1 MVQGGVDMKE
11 KREIDVHIGRQIKKV
26 REAAGFT
33 QDKFAEM
40 IGMGTKNI
48 SAIERGQAGIS
59 VSALKR
65 ICKTLCIS
73 SDTLIMD
80 ESSNMDIER
89 LDFLVE
95 RLKHLSVR
103 QLDLAFD
110 INNKLFEA
118 FALQGNE
125 NKS

>member
-1 MVQGGVDMKE
+1 MKE